1 MLLKFSLL
9 TLSSVIIIY
18 GGLQLIAN
26 QSVLA
31 SQLRASQ
38 LKQKANLVSFTTFLS
53 NQSSCTSTST
63 SRASCTSTSRDQSVP
78 SSSQRSN
85 PPASQDEQMTP
96 ARARLD
102 ENDGSSSSSDNQS
115 NPSNSSNSSPF
126 PGDHPATSSQER
138 SNSLEMENEQLTPLS
153 SDRSNL
159 SNSNTSSTSDRST
172 ESVSAIE
179 QDVHKQINKY
189 RVEKGLPALTL
200 DENISEQAR
209 AHSRMALR

>member
-1 MLLKFSLL
+1 
-9 TLSSVIIIY
+9 
-18 GGLQLIAN
+18 
-26 QSVLA
+26 
-31 SQLRASQ
+31 
-38 LKQKANLVSFTTFLS
+38 
-53 NQSSCTSTST
+53 
-63 SRASCTSTSRDQSVP
+63 
-78 SSSQRSN
+78 
-85 PPASQDEQMTP
+85 MTP

-138 SNSLEMENEQLTPLS
+138 SNSSEMENEQSTPLS

-209 AHSRMALR
+209 AHSQNMGSGTVAFSHDGFQQRIRALSQEIPNRGSAENVAFNRGYSDPVTKVVEGWIDSPSHRQNIEGNYSLTGIGVAQNAKGEYYFTQIFIRGNNTQK